1 MHRKILPSA
10 LLLLLVAITLFFLVA
25 PRLSA
30 IYRDDAGWPRLAAQL
45 GENVPTGQGIQVSM
59 VESLVGNHYGP
70 DPDNMDFSGKSIE
83 FLSGETGVSEHAT
96 ITGLLFFGNTF
107 SIAPGIETI
116 RVYQTNNWMGG
127 GFLRVTGDERP
138 AVETSRI
145 QNHSWTGGFPDQAM
159 EIEAN
164 RRLDYAITRD
174 GFLAVT
180 GMQNVSFLE
189 LRGLMSHGYN
199 TLAVGR
205 VNGDHN
211 RGGTRFDEPGRV
223 KPDLVAPEDLGM
235 SNPAPIVSAAA
246 ALLLEEADRTPG
258 LENARHH
265 PQVIKSVLMAGAAKA
280 PFPEWQRNDHQP
292 IDEVFGAGR
301 LNVYHSHRIL
311 TGGEHAP
318 ANDGFVPSSGWHL
331 GDTASG
337 DSAVYFL
344 SLDADQETFTANL
357 TWHRL
362 FDLEGA
368 DFQNAEPLVARLE
381 LRLFES
387 DGFTLGDEVQI
398 STDPVNNVQHLYIE
412 DLPAGEYALR
422 IDVIDDPTPDGT
434 PYALAWNAI
443 PVPPPPPTFAEWQD
457 KYFTPEEIGE
467 PAISG
472 PQADPAGDGLPNLL
486 VFALAGNPN
495 ESNRHRPPS
504 PGMEAVDD
512 EVYLTFTYTR
522 PQEIE
527 GVTYR
532 IDASTDLVSWA
543 EDIGILVDVTI
554 HGNGTVTRTYRDS
567 EPLAGQPKRFLK
579 LTVLGDSSIGE

>member
-1 MHRKILPSA
+1 MHRKIFPSVFIPLSIA
-10 LLLLLVAITLFFLVA
+10 VSLLLLSA
-25 PRLSA
+25 PHLSA
-30 IYRDDAGWPRLAAQL
+30 LYREAVGWPRIAAEL
-45 GENVPTGQGIQVSM
+45 GENIPTGQGIQVSM

-70 DPDNMDFSGKSIE
+70 DPNNMDFSGKSIE

-107 SIAPGIETI
+107 SMAPGIETI
-116 RVYQTNNWMGG
+116 HIYQTNNWMGG

-138 AVETSRI
+138 VVETSRI

-164 RRLDYAITRD
+164 RRLDYTITRD

-180 GMQNVSFLE
+180 GMHNVSSFE

-265 PQVIKSVLMAGAAKA
+265 PQVIKSVLMAGATKS
-280 PFPEWQRNDHQP
+280 PFPEWTRHDNKP

-311 TGGEHAP
+311 TGGEHTPSPDTFAAP
-318 ANDGFVPSSGWHL
+318 SGWHL

-344 SLDADQETFTANL
+344 SLDAEQETFTANL
-357 TWHRL
+357 AWHRL
-362 FDLEGA
+362 FDLEGS

-398 STDPVNNVQHLYIE
+398 SADPVNNVQHLYLVN
-412 DLPAGEYALR
+412 LPVGEYALR
-422 IDVIDDPTPDGT
+422 IDVIDDPTMEGVA
-434 PYALAWNAI
+434 YALAWDAI
-443 PVPPPPPTFAEWQD
+443 PVPTPPATFAQWQERH
-457 KYFTPEEIGE
+457 FTPEEIDR
-467 PAISG
+467 PATSG
-472 PQADPAGDGLPNLL
+472 PNADPAGDGVPNLL
-486 VFALAGNPN
+486 VFALAGDPH
-495 ESNRHRPPS
+495 EQNRNRLPT
-504 PGMEAVDD
+504 PGTTTIDD
-512 EVYLTFTYTR
+512 EVYPTLTYTQ
-522 PQEIE
+522 PQNIE
-527 GVTYR
+527 SITYR
-532 IDASTDLVSWA
+532 IDASSDLVSWA
-543 EDIGILVDVTI
+543 EDIGIPVSETV
-554 HGNGTVTRTYRDS
+554 HGNGTITHTHRDTVPLTGQTR
-567 EPLAGQPKRFLK
+567 RFLK
-579 LTVLGDSSIGE
+579 LTVLADTP

>member
-1 MHRKILPSA
+1 MFRKTIPSLFLSTSIA
-10 LLLLLVAITLFFLVA
+10 VSLLLLSAPHLSALYRDAVGW

-30 IYRDDAGWPRLAAQL
+30 EL
-45 GENVPTGQGIQVSM
+45 GENIPTGQGIQVSM
-59 VESLVGNHYGP
+59 VESLAENNYGP
-70 DPDNMDFSGKSIE
+70 DPNNMDFSGKSIE

-127 GFLRVTGDERP
+127 GFLRATGDERP
-138 AVETSRI
+138 RVETSRI
-145 QNHSWTGGFPDQAM
+145 QNHSWTGGFPDQEM
-159 EIEAN
+159 EVKAN
-164 RRLDYAITRD
+164 RRLDYAIARD

-180 GMQNVSFLE
+180 GMQNIPFE

-246 ALLLEEADRTPG
+246 ALLLEQADRTPA

-265 PQVIKSVLMAGAAKA
+265 PQVIKSILMAGATKA
-280 PFPEWQRNDHQP
+280 PFPEWQRNDQQP

-318 ANDGFVPSSGWHL
+318 ANDAFAAPSGWHL

-337 DSAVYFL
+337 DSAVYLL
-344 SLDADQETFTANL
+344 SLDEDQETFTVNL

-362 FDLEGA
+362 FNLEEA
-368 DFQNAEPLVARLE
+368 DFQNADPLVARLE
-381 LRLFES
+381 LRLFEA
-387 DGFTLGDEVQI
+387 DGFALGDEVQI
-398 STDPVNNVQHLYIE
+398 SADPVNNVQHLYIE
-412 DLPAGEYALR
+412 DLPAGQYALR
-422 IDVIDDPTPDGT
+422 VDVIDDPTPDGVA
-434 PYALAWNAI
+434 YALAWNAI
-443 PVPPPPPTFAEWQD
+443 AVPPPPATFAQWQD
-457 KYFTPEEIGE
+457 RYFNPNEIE
-467 PAISG
+467 DPVISA
-472 PQADPAGDGLPNLL
+472 PDADPAGHGVPNFL
-486 VFALAGNPN
+486 VFALAGNPHDQ
-495 ESNRHRPPS
+495 NRNLLPQ
-504 PGMEAVDD
+504 PGETAIDG
-512 EVYLTFTYTR
+512 EPYLTLTYTR
-522 PQEIE
+522 PREIDN
-527 GVTYR
+527 VVYR
-532 IDASTDLVSWA
+532 IDGSSDLETWTT
-543 EDIGILVDVTI
+543 DIGIFVDETI

-567 EPLAGQPKRFLK
+567 EPITAHPNRFLI
-579 LTVLGDSSIGE
+579 LTVLGDDPTGD